1 MGRRPWAYQCHA
13 PSRGGQDEQCH
24 ANDAPHPTTKRRTR
38 DEDEDGEAGREQ
50 PGVIVGGVMQATL
63 AVLTS
68 ALRSCR
74 RRVRGVR
81 QARRTMVGGNHQA
94 QRDHNKP
101 PHSPDG

>member
-1 MGRRPWAYQCHA
+1 
-13 PSRGGQDEQCH
+13 
-24 ANDAPHPTTKRRTR
+24 
-38 DEDEDGEAGREQ
+38 
-50 PGVIVGGVMQATL
+50 MQATL

-101 PHSPDG
+101 PHASNG